1 MEITELL
8 AFAQQN
14 KASDIHLTSDNP
26 PILRVNGEIK
36 PIKIAPLSPDETK
49 TMIYSIMSEE
59 QRAEYEQDHE
69 IDFAISFGVT
79 ARFRVNAFT
88 TNRGPAAVFR
98 TIPTI
103 VPTLDQL
110 NAPPIFKRF
119 CEFEKGLV
127 LVTGPTGSGKSTT
140 LAAMIDY
147 INRTSAKHILTIED
161 PVEFVHTN
169 NKCLINHRELGRHTK
184 SFARALKSALR
195 EDPDVILVGEM
206 RDHETIGLA
215 LTAAETGHLVMGTLH
230 TSSAAKTIDRIIDVF
245 PAGDKEMVRAMVAG
259 SLQAVIS
266 QVLMKRID
274 GKGGRVAAHDIL
286 VGTNAV
292 RNLVREN
299 KVPQIV
305 SMMQMGQRFGMATL
319 EDSVKTM
326 VAQGIVASEEMERFA
341 TPSAAPVEG
350 GGDAKGAAPQQPQA
364 QRPVQ
369 QQPQQPMPQPQPQPM
384 QQSQPQPR
392 PQQAPQPQPTSAQ
405 PKKGITSLFR

>member
-36 PIKIAPLSPDETK
+36 PIKIAPLSPDEAK

-69 IDFAISFGVT
+69 LDFAISFGQT

-119 CEFEKGLV
+119 SDFEKGLV

-147 INRTSAKHILTIED
+147 INRNHAKHILTIED
-161 PVEFVHTN
+161 PVEFVHQN

-274 GKGGRVAAHDIL
+274 GQGGRVAAHDIL
-286 VGTNAV
+286 VGTPAV
-292 RNLVREN
+292 RNLIREN

-319 EDSVKTM
+319 EDSVKAM
-326 VAQGIVASEEMERFA
+326 VMQGIVSQDEMERFA
-341 TPSAAPVEG
+341 MPSAAPASEAG
-350 GGDAKGAAPQQPQA
+350 GEAKGAAPAPQPQA
-364 QRPVQ
+364 APRPQ
-369 QQPQQPMPQPQPQPM
+369 QQPQQQMPQPAMQSAPQ
-384 QQSQPQPR
+384 QPQPR
-392 PQQAPQPQPTSAQ
+392 PAAPAPQAQPPGAA
-405 PKKGITSLFR
+405 PKKGIT